1 MECQWWLM
9 YRSIMSSIVTEG
21 SNPTASCSPAYYCHA
36 LHPTSPSSWTLW
48 AKLVK
53 KECTFRLTRS
63 AFRILSGICESA
75 LNISYLILEFGK
87 RNSHLLQSLPNWLQN
102 VSDWLLILTRV
113 SHLSVF
119 QHSKRAVDIDRH
131 VLSGDPAVRHLHLWF
146 VRRCVQ

>member
-75 LNISYLILEFGK
+75 LKIPFLILEFGK

-102 VSDWLLILTRV
+102 VSDWLLILTREP
-113 SHLSVF
+113 SECLPAQQACRWYWSACSF
-119 QHSKRAVDIDRH
+119 WWP
-131 VLSGDPAVRHLHLWF
+131 SGPSFTSMVR
-146 VRRCVQ
+146 